1 MQFFNL
7 AVLSALAMGVAGVA
21 IPTNDK
27 DIVFKLDVVFKD
39 VNVSDF
45 RGKLIPPRSTLPSEY
60 GPLFCVHGRVTIPGI
75 SIAVCD
81 AIPAPASTGCVYVSD
96 LIRTDFA
103 PGNLDPQLELAWL
116 LR

>member
-45 RGKLIPPRSTLPSEY
+45 RGKLIPP
-60 GPLFCVHGRVTIPGI
+60 PLNIAFRVWA
-75 SIAVCD
+75 SILRAWARFQD
-81 AIPAPASTGCVYVSD
+81 AIPAPASTVYVSD